1 MVGEKMSNRFCL
13 ATVCRVALVA
23 AAALASP
30 TVTNAQTGAIKIGE
44 FFDLT
49 GGGASAAEAGQFGTD
64 IAIKEINEKGGI
76 NGRKIE
82 TVVAD
87 TQTDATI
94 GVGEM
99 KRLVLQERVDIV
111 IGPVISQVVL
121 AAAPVVNEGKIV
133 QIGATGSELI
143 TPQAVPYYFSMLIN
157 AESQAKVMV
166 KQAAEVLQAKS
177 GAILSDSGAQA
188 KSFVESMKKEM
199 DAKGMKITAVQEY
212 QYRATDMTPQ
222 LLALKRGNPDTLFL
236 FSSSG
241 EDVGNALKS
250 LAELG
255 WKVKVTGNYTVGAF
269 APAALK
275 IAGKDGFKD
284 VTGTNYTAFTYCT
297 DADKPKA
304 FLDFVDKA
312 KAFKPDV
319 AARLSMPF
327 ASLFYDGVHLVK
339 AAVEGNGGKTDGP
352 SITAWI
358 EDNAGKFKG
367 INTSLNGSKTTHFL
381 VGEQSLAA
389 VYPDRLAEGG
399 IQQRFKC
406 N

>member
-1 MVGEKMSNRFCL
+1 MGERMSERSWIGSIWRAALTAFV
-13 ATVCRVALVA
+13 ATVAR
-23 AAALASP
+23 ASSGH
-30 TVTNAQTGAIKIGE
+30 AQTGPIKIGE

-49 GGGASAAEAGQFGTD
+49 GGGASAAEAGQFGSD
-64 IAIKEINEKGGI
+64 IAIKEINDGGGI

-99 KRLVLQERVDIV
+99 KRLVLQEKVDMV

-121 AAAPVVNEGKIV
+121 AAAPVVNDAKTV
-133 QIGATGSELI
+133 QIGATGSEQI
-143 TPQAVPYYFSMLIN
+143 NPQVVPYYFSMLIN
-157 AESQAKVMV
+157 AESQAKVMIR
-166 KQAAEVLQAKS
+166 QASEVLKAKS

-199 DAKGMKITAVQEY
+199 DGKGMKVTAVQEY

-222 LLALKRGNPDTLFL
+222 LLALKRGSPDTLFL

-284 VTGTNYTAFTYCT
+284 VTGTNYAAFTYCT

-304 FLDFVDKA
+304 FLAFVDKA
-312 KAFKPDV
+312 KALKPDV

-327 ASLFYDGVHLVK
+327 ASLFYDGVHLMK
-339 AAVEGNGGKTDGP
+339 AAIEGTGGKTDGP
-352 SITAWI
+352 SVAAWI
-358 EDNAGKFKG
+358 EQNAGKFAG
-367 INTSLNGSKTTHFL
+367 VNQGLTGSKSTHFL
-381 VGEQSLAA
+381 VGEQALTA

-399 IQQRFKC
+399 IQQRFAC